1 MTKLIVVADPMQ
13 EVKIFELDETKN
25 ISRCISQLRLPQ
37 DSVEFIKN
45 YSESLQ
51 KLQKPTEVEFRGP
64 ADYVQYFISQA
75 NQFEFVK
82 AYQGRYN
89 D

>member
-1 MTKLIVVADPMQ
+1 MTKLIVIADPMQ

-25 ISRCISQLRLPQ
+25 ISRCISRLRLPQ

-51 KLQKPTEVEFRGP
+51 TPIEVEYKGP

-82 AYQGRYN
+82 AY
-89 D
+89 